1 MEIVNWKRGLD
12 EMLSCKL
19 KHNSAVHF
27 LAIWDNFNFHFEA
40 TVDSILLP
48 SIALIVLYWINRRDE
63 KKRVSIPTSFFFYLI
78 LYFSII
84 HVFDRLGWFVADGI
98 YMLIFEVIVVAVFI
112 LLQQIIL
119 ILRKK

>member
-1 MEIVNWKRGLD
+1 MSVFTKNIISVVSLVVF
-12 EMLSCKL
+12 S
-19 KHNSAVHF
+19 STV

-48 SIALIVLYWINRRDE
+48 SIALIVLYWINRRNE